1 MGLRVLPST
10 ASMIVRK
17 WAKFKERSGAK
28 TSEIWESTSK
38 ARKAS
43 GVRLSGGGGEGR
55 GSVPASLGTPMGRSI
70 SSLSNRLS
78 IHELNM
84 QDTGFSGCRRD
95 IGKPNDPQRFWQ
107 QLGSS
112 CEEVMQVGNGESS
125 TCPPSSLYVNGA
137 SNFPA
142 FLIKPLYNL
151 PTIVASRMTF
161 DVMDHHVLL
170 FLVGVAADFNWE
182 NGSLIVDNPH
192 AQPVLGK
199 PCK

>member
-1 MGLRVLPST
+1 MPRPLT
-10 ASMIVRK
+10 
-17 WAKFKERSGAK
+17 SGK
-28 TSEIWESTSK
+28 VP
-38 ARKAS
+38 ARHGKHL
-43 GVRLSGGGGEGR
+43 VFDCGGGNTNGAEHIQPFEH
-55 GSVPASLGTPMGRSI
+55 V
-70 SSLSNRLS
+70 
-78 IHELNM
+78 IHPRAE

-95 IGKPNDPQRFWQ
+95 IGKPNDPQWFWQ

-142 FLIKPLYNL
+142 FLIKLLYNL
-151 PTIVASRMTF
+151 PTIVAPRMTF

-170 FLVGVAADFNWE
+170 FLVGVVADFNWE

-192 AQPVLGK
+192 AQPVVGK